1 VVGLGVVAI
10 SMRRNVMNSD
20 RARIAG
26 ASAVVLAMSFAVMSL
41 AATSRITDPPDT
53 PGPLDVRLVRFAHP
67 RAEPPNWTV
76 ITASS
81 WTVGS
86 LWDRGYV
93 FVQLDT
99 YGGEPAD
106 HYALIRSDG
115 LTLRAD
121 LFEVAKGAGRDV
133 RLRSL
138 TVWRKANDSVSV
150 KIPLKA
156 MSFGPLRTYYRWWV
170 VTSLTSEKCPRGCLD
185 RAPDEGSIQQW
196 RPGMSPT
203 PSPTVSPSPTGSPSP
218 TVTTTATA
226 APVAG

>member
-1 VVGLGVVAI
+1 
-10 SMRRNVMNSD
+10 MKNPD
-20 RARIAG
+20 RARVAG
-26 ASAVVLAMSFAVMSL
+26 ALAVLVALSLAVVSL
-41 AATSRITDPPDT
+41 AATTRLTDPHDT
-53 PGPLDVRLVRFAHP
+53 PGVLDVRQVKFDHP
-67 RAEPPNWTV
+67 KGEPPNWTV

-115 LTLRAD
+115 LMLRAE
-121 LFEVAKGAGRDV
+121 LFEVAKGGGRDV
-133 RLRSL
+133 RLQSL

-156 MSFGPLRTYYRWWV
+156 MSFGPIRTYYRWWV

-185 RAPDEGSIQQW
+185 RVPDEGSVQQW

-203 PSPTVSPSPTGSPSP
+203 PSPTVSPSPTGTP
-218 TVTTTATA
+218 TTSTS
-226 APVAG
+226 APAG